1 MVSDIH
7 ESNGIFLFVLVHRY
21 VAGLAATAQRGVLVK
36 GGATLEA
43 LGAVKHICFDKT
55 GTLTNGVFAV
65 LHLKTVSE
73 TLPREQV
80 LQYLALMEE
89 QASHPV
95 AQAILNAVKNESVA
109 IPSDMEV
116 DNHTIL
122 AGEGVQG
129 VINGVSVHVGNE
141 RLFRRLGLLDSVD
154 QSILDEVEQWRLLGG
169 TVGFMSIED
178 HGIVSAYCAADAVRG
193 ESSSV
198 VDRLQKNRVR
208 VTMLT
213 GDNHDAALAVGN
225 QVGLNPDC
233 IMSKLLPEEK
243 LKYIRELSGDKNL
256 KKKSALFDVFGS
268 KSVTL
273 MCGDGV
279 NDAPALAAADVRIGN
294 LQAYGDRVRF
304 LRWFSFPSSGWRRG
318 GCWCSTGYGNFR
330 CDSVGLQSREARICY
345 FHGQTCHLQDQG
357 KHSFQRHCQ
366 VHRTCFCF
374 GWHDSSVG
382 RYCQ

>member
-1 MVSDIH
+1 MSDIH
-7 ESNGIFLFVLVHRY
+7 ESNGIFFFVLVHSY

-169 TVGFMSIED
+169 TVG
-178 HGIVSAYCAADAVRG
+178 
-193 ESSSV
+193 
-198 VDRLQKNRVR
+198 
-208 VTMLT
+208 
-213 GDNHDAALAVGN
+213 
-225 QVGLNPDC
+225 
-233 IMSKLLPEEK
+233 
-243 LKYIRELSGDKNL
+243 
-256 KKKSALFDVFGS
+256 
-268 KSVTL
+268 
-273 MCGDGV
+273 
-279 NDAPALAAADVRIGN
+279 
-294 LQAYGDRVRF
+294 
-304 LRWFSFPSSGWRRG
+304 
-318 GCWCSTGYGNFR
+318 
-330 CDSVGLQSREARICY
+330 
-345 FHGQTCHLQDQG
+345 
-357 KHSFQRHCQ
+357 
-366 VHRTCFCF
+366 
-374 GWHDSSVG
+374 
-382 RYCQ
+382 